1 MSLVTNLGFFLL
13 AVAVLVSF
21 HEFGHFIVARWMGVR
36 VLKFSVG
43 FGRTV
48 WRWQSDPDKTE
59 YAIGLVPLGG
69 YVQMLDEREREVE
82 PSQRHLAFNR
92 KSLVRRSAIV
102 LAGPAANLLL
112 AVCLYWV
119 TGLIGGNDLAPIVK
133 TVVPGSPAA
142 AAGFRE
148 SDRIVLIDGRA
159 VQGWSQHRLYLLN
172 QVSRE
177 RALHFDVERGQNQL
191 IRLTIPAVAFKDAPF
206 DPSVL
211 SRTVGLIPRLPVLLA
226 IVGAVLEGSPA
237 ERSGLQVND
246 LVQKIDGKEIED
258 WGDLVKVVGS
268 NPERE
273 LSFSVLRAGET
284 LTVRITP
291 ESTRI
296 EDKLIGRVGIQ
307 SRPGEGLADHLVQVR
322 YGPVAGVTHA
332 VETTWLMSSLTVRL
346 LADMLVGKASTES
359 ISGPVSIARYAG
371 QSAKLGP
378 VQFLLFLA
386 VLSVSLGVLNLLPIP
401 VLDGG
406 HLVYFLV
413 EAIQGKPVSQRVMQ
427 WGQQLGIG
435 IIILLMALAFYN
447 DILSLLR

>member
-48 WRWQSDPDKTE
+48 WRWQTNPDKTE

-69 YVQMLDEREREVE
+69 YVQMLDEREGEVE
-82 PSQRHLAFNR
+82 LNQRHLAFNR

-102 LAGPAANLLL
+102 LAGPVANLLL
-112 AVCLYWV
+112 AACLYWV
-119 TGLIGGNDLAPIVK
+119 AGLIGGSDLVPIVK

-148 SDRIVLIDGRA
+148 ADRIVSIDGRV

-172 QVSRE
+172 QVSRH
-177 RALHFDVERGQNQL
+177 RALHFDVERGESHLVQ
-191 IRLTIPAVAFKDAPF
+191 LTIPAVAFKGAPF
-206 DPSVL
+206 EPAVL
-211 SRTVGLIPRLPVLLA
+211 SRTVGLIPRLPVLPA
-226 IVGAVLEGSPA
+226 TVGAVFKGSPA
-237 ERSGLQVND
+237 ERAGLQVND
-246 LVQKIDGKEIED
+246 LVLKIDGKAIEG
-258 WGDLVKVVGS
+258 WGDLVKVVGA
-268 NPERE
+268 NPGRE
-273 LSFSVLRAGET
+273 LSFSVSRAGET
-284 LTVRITP
+284 LTVWIIP
-291 ESTRI
+291 EPTQV
-296 EDKLIGRVGIQ
+296 EDQLIGRVGIQ
-307 SRPGEGLADHLVQVR
+307 SRAGEGLADHLVHVR
-322 YGPVAGVTHA
+322 YGPLVGVAHA

-386 VLSVSLGVLNLLPIP
+386 VLSVSLGILNLLPIP

-406 HLVYFLV
+406 HLVYFLI
-413 EAIQGKPVSQRVMQ
+413 EAIQGKPVSQQVMQ

-447 DILSLLR
+447 DILSLLK

>member
-1 MSLVTNLGFFLL
+1 
-13 AVAVLVSF
+13 
-21 HEFGHFIVARWMGVR
+21 
-36 VLKFSVG
+36 
-43 FGRTV
+43 
-48 WRWQSDPDKTE
+48 
-59 YAIGLVPLGG
+59 VPLGG

-92 KSLVRRSAIV
+92 KSLIRRSAIV

-112 AVCLYWV
+112 AVCLYWIA
-119 TGLIGGNDLAPIVK
+119 GLIGGNDLAPIVK

-142 AAGFRE
+142 SAGFRE
-148 SDRIVLIDGRA
+148 ADRIVLIDGRA

-177 RALHFDVERGQNQL
+177 RALHFDVERGESQV
-191 IRLTIPAVAFKDAPF
+191 IRLTIPAAAFKEASF
-206 DPSVL
+206 EPSVL
-211 SRTVGLIPRLPVLLA
+211 ARTVGLIPRLPVLPA
-226 IVGAVLEGSPA
+226 AVGAVLEGGPA

-246 LVQKIDGKEIED
+246 LVQKIDGKAIEG
-258 WGDLVKVVGS
+258 WGDLVKVVAA

-273 LSFSVLRAGET
+273 LSFRVLRAGEI

-307 SRPGEGLADHLVQVR
+307 SRPGGGSADHLVQVR

-346 LADMLVGKASTES
+346 LADMLIGKASTES

-371 QSAKLGP
+371 QSAKLGA

-386 VLSVSLGVLNLLPIP
+386 VLSVSLGILNLLPIP

-413 EAIQGKPVSQRVMQ
+413 EAVQGKPVSQRVMQ